1 MIETKN
7 LTKKY
12 GDFKALDNVNMHV
25 PKGSIYGL
33 VGPNGAGKTTL
44 LKILTGVFNATSGES
59 FIDEKKVEDID
70 DRKQNICFISDDLY
84 YFPTATIKNM
94 ADLYK
99 NMYKNFDEDRF
110 MKISKVIDI
119 DVKTKISSLSKGMKK
134 QVAFW
139 LAITTKPDVLI
150 LDEPVDGL
158 DPIMR
163 KQIWS
168 IVVQDVAERGMTVLI
183 SSHNLRE
190 LEDVCDYVG
199 ILHKGKLV
207 IERDLNEMKTDTHK
221 LQLSFEKDVDLS
233 GLDLLHSSK
242 IGRVH
247 TVILKGDKNEVISQ
261 INQFNPVIV
270 DFIPLS
276 LEEIFIYE
284 IGGKGYEFKDIII

>member
-1 MIETKN
+1 MIETMNLSKN
-7 LTKKY
+7 F
-12 GDFKALDNVNMHV
+12 GNFKALDDVNMHV
-25 PKGSIYGL
+25 PKGAIYGL

-44 LKILTGVFNATSGES
+44 LKILTGVYKSSSGEAV
-59 FIDEKKVEDID
+59 IDGKKVEDID
-70 DRKQNICFISDDLY
+70 ERKQNICFISDDLY
-84 YFPTATIKNM
+84 YFPTATIKTM
-94 ADLYK
+94 ARLYK
-99 NMYKNFDEDRF
+99 EMYKNFDEQRF

-119 DVKTKISSLSKGMKK
+119 SPNTKISKLSKGMKK

-150 LDEPVDGL
+150 LAEPVDGL

-168 IVVQDVAERGMTVLI
+168 IVLQDVAERGMTVLV

-199 ILHKGKLV
+199 ILHGGKLV
-207 IERDLNEMKTDTHK
+207 IERDLSEMKTDTHK
-221 LQLSFEKDVDLS
+221 VQVSFKDDVDLS
-233 GLDLLHSSK
+233 HLEPLHTTK
-242 IGRVH
+242 VGRVQ
-247 TVILKGDKNEVISQ
+247 TLILRGDREEIERELVNLNS
-261 INQFNPVIV
+261 VIV

>member
-1 MIETKN
+1 MIETVN

-12 GDFKALDNVNMHV
+12 GEFKALDQVNMHV
-25 PKGSIYGL
+25 PRGSIYGL

-44 LKILTGVFNATSGES
+44 LKILTGVYNASSGES
-59 FIDEKKVEDID
+59 FIDKKKVIDID

-84 YFPTATIKNM
+84 YFPTSTIRNM
-94 ADLYK
+94 AELYK
-99 NMYKNFDEDRF
+99 NMYKNFDEERF
-110 MKISKVIDI
+110 VKISKVIDI
-119 DVKTKISSLSKGMKK
+119 DPKMKIASLSKGMKK

-168 IVVQDVAERGMTVLI
+168 ILLQDVAERGMTVLV

-199 ILHKGKLV
+199 ILHEGKLV

-221 LQLSFEKDVDLS
+221 LQLSFKDDVNLGDLEP
-233 GLDLLHSSK
+233 LYVNK
-242 IGRVH
+242 VGRVY
-247 TVILKGDKNEVISQ
+247 TLILKGDRAEIEKKVEAY
-261 INQFNPVIV
+261 NPVIV